1 MEAIDMSVKSQIVE
15 SQSIDAHVEQLWLS
29 SLSSALAPVVDSA
42 ETALLLRSLISAFAL
57 RHDARTLGQRLENVA
72 PLARHGKAAV
82 WLMWIAWTVT
92 PYAWQRLV
100 RDRRQRADTTTAAAL
115 IERALTVASL
125 LNTLAFLWHGRYATL
140 YARLFGVRLVAKQRG
155 AIRNAASTGMWMHQR
170 ELVWQGAT
178 ELLLTLAPV
187 LDLRRIAVLLKRY
200 FGGAGNRQSDDDDD
214 DHDNNN
220 NNDDDTTSLPIDDQI
235 DVSASSS
242 SSEPCMFCGQVVLQR
257 AALKCC
263 RDAMA
268 CYWCACSERRLGGAC
283 ARCGTTIGR
292 V

>member
-1 MEAIDMSVKSQIVE
+1 MSVKSQIVE
-15 SQSIDAHVEQLWLS
+15 SQSIDSHVEQLWLS

-57 RHDARTLGQRLENVA
+57 RHDARTLGQRLENVT
-72 PLARHGKAAV
+72 PVARHGKAAV

-100 RDRRQRADTTTAAAL
+100 RGRRQRAEATTAASL

-155 AIRNAASTGMWMHQR
+155 AIRNAASMGMWMHQR

-187 LDLRRIAVLLKRY
+187 LDLRRIAVLLKR
-200 FGGAGNRQSDDDDD
+200 FFSGAGNRQSDDDDD
-214 DHDNNN
+214 DGDINNN
-220 NNDDDTTSLPIDDQI
+220 KRSSLPIDDDQI

-283 ARCGTTIGR
+283 VRCGTTIGR
-292 V
+292 VL